1 MKKVLKRVSPE
12 THGISSSR
20 TEKLLRDLN
29 SLGNE
34 VHGFLLAVD
43 GDVICESFV
52 SPYSPNIPHS
62 CHSLGKS
69 YTATAVGLAVTQGL
83 VSVEDRVVDIFK
95 DEIESLG
102 IDVKPGMEK
111 VRIRDVLSM
120 SSGTKGM
127 PMFNDFWFENFLSS
141 EIVHEPGTTFLYNTT
156 GASLLGAVV
165 EKVTGQDMVSYLKNN
180 LFRFIGIEDDE
191 IVWQKF
197 ADGRTAEPGLC
208 ATTEANLR
216 LGMLY
221 AENGKAYGKQLID
234 PEWMREA
241 TSLQV
246 ENGPVHGA
254 DNSSAGYGWQ
264 LWLNTTSGM
273 FRFDG
278 GQGQLCIIWPEKH
291 AVAAIHQ
298 SGRDPEG
305 CNNCIQAIQDF
316 MEELTGSPLPEDP
329 DAYRA
334 LLDYSSSLH
343 LPALPSSA
351 IPDSAFE
358 LFGTYLMT
366 EGSFVPYI
374 EVAPG
379 NKDFWYLFHDRSL
392 SPETV
397 ALELRPKNDAVLLT
411 LNRDKNFLC
420 ALDGKWRIQ
429 DVVNPLRGLTKV
441 ASCGEFLEDGSLHI
455 ILKWLNGWSMSDV
468 LIRKG
473 DHPGDLLLT
482 NVKDMLHEYL
492 PPVIHECKLRKV
504 RL

>member
-1 MKKVLKRVSPE
+1 MKKALRRVSPE
-12 THGISSSR
+12 SRGISSAR
-20 TEKLLRDLN
+20 TEQLLRDLH

-34 VHGFLLAVD
+34 VHGFILAVD
-43 GDVICESFV
+43 GDVICESFTA
-52 SPYSPNIPHS
+52 PYSPNIPHS

-83 VSVEDRVVDIFK
+83 VSVEDLLVDIFA
-95 DEIESLG
+95 DEIREIG

-111 VRIRDVLSM
+111 VRLRDLLSM

-127 PMFNDFWFENFLSS
+127 PRLDDTWFENFLSS
-141 EIVHEPGTTFLYNTT
+141 EIEHEPGTSFLYNTT

-165 EKVTGQDMVSYLKNN
+165 EKVAGRDMVTYLREN
-180 LFRFIGIEDDE
+180 LFGDLGIEDDE
-191 IVWQKF
+191 IIWQKF

-221 AENGKAYGKQLID
+221 AEGGKAFGKQVID
-234 PEWMREA
+234 AGWMREA

-264 LWLNTTSGM
+264 LWLNTTPGM

-278 GQGQLCIIWPEKH
+278 GQGQLDIIWPEKH

-305 CNNCIQAIQDF
+305 CNNCILAIQHF
-316 MEELTGSPLPEDP
+316 MEEIGDSPLPEDP
-329 DAYRA
+329 EAYRS
-334 LLDYSSSLH
+334 LLDYSTSRSIEP
-343 LPALPSSA
+343 LPASV
-351 IPDSAFE
+351 IPDSAYE
-358 LFGTYLMT
+358 LFGTYVMQ
-366 EGSFVPYI
+366 EGSFVPFI

-379 NKDFWYLFHDRSL
+379 NRDFWYLFHDRSIN
-392 SPETV
+392 PETV
-397 ALELRPKNDAVLLT
+397 ALEIRPRNNAVMLT
-411 LNRDKNFLC
+411 LNRDRNFLC
-420 ALDGKWRIQ
+420 GLDGRWTLQ
-429 DVVNPLRGLTKV
+429 DVENPLKGLTRV
-441 ASCGEFLEDGSLHI
+441 ACCAEFLEDGTLHI
-455 ILKWLNGWSMSDV
+455 ILKWLNGWSVSDV
-468 LIRKG
+468 MIRKG
-473 DHPGDLLLT
+473 ERPGDLLLT
-482 NVKDMLHEYL
+482 NTKDMLHEYL
-492 PPVIHECKLRKV
+492 PPVVHECRARKV